1 MSVTGIEA
9 ASQEAAASEGALD
22 ADAARIEGRSQ
33 WQLTWRRLRQDKV
46 AMASLAVILVIVLLA
61 IFAPAFVS
69 ITHHPPNIA
78 YPNTGEDV
86 AGNPVGPGTNGF
98 WLGTDGTGRDLFIRI
113 LYGARISLFV
123 GFVTTAIGGVAGVA
137 VGLMAGFFGGFIDTV
152 LARFTDAVLAF
163 PYVVLALSL
172 AVVLGPSLTVIIG
185 VISFFSWAAIARIV
199 RGQTLS
205 IKEKEYIE
213 AARSLGAGPFR
224 IMIFDI
230 LPNLL
235 APVLVLATLYI
246 PTAIIF
252 EATLSYLGLGIQPP
266 TASWGNILSDAQ
278 NFFQTSWWYVV
289 FPAAALLI
297 TTLAF
302 NLLGDG
308 VRDAMDPRTERV
320 LAAGRGRRRR
330 RGQRQELA
338 DGQAEL
344 AHAAPYGPPAEGS

>member
-1 MSVTGIEA
+1 MSVTGLEFAGQETAAGEA
-9 ASQEAAASEGALD
+9 ALD
-22 ADAARIEGRSQ
+22 ASAAKIEGRSQ

-46 AMASLAVILVIVLLA
+46 AMASLVVIVIMILLA
-61 IFAPAFVS
+61 ILAPVFVS

-78 YPNTGEDV
+78 YPNTGEDQ
-86 AGNPVGPGTNGF
+86 AGNPVGPMTNGF

-113 LYGARISLFV
+113 LYGARVSLFV
-123 GFVTTAIGGVAGVA
+123 GFVTTAIGAVAGVI

-163 PYVVLALSL
+163 PYVVLALAL

-246 PTAIIF
+246 PTAVVF

-266 TASWGNILSDAQ
+266 TASWGDILADAQ
-278 NFFQTSWWYVV
+278 NFYQTSWWYVV
-289 FPAAALLI
+289 FPALALLI

-320 LAAGRGRRRR
+320 LAAGRGRRR
-330 RGQRQELA
+330 GQRQVLA

-344 AHAAPYGPPAEGS
+344 AHVAPYVPPAEGS

>member
-1 MSVTGIEA
+1 MSI
-9 ASQEAAASEGALD
+9 GAVMAGAPLET
-22 ADAARIEGRSQ
+22 INVEGRSQ
-33 WQLTWRRLRQDKV
+33 WHLTWRRLRQDKV
-46 AMASLAVILVIVLLA
+46 AMASLVVILIMVVLALAAPLFVAIV
-61 IFAPAFVS
+61 
-69 ITHHPPNIA
+69 HHPPNVA

-123 GFVTTAIGGVAGVA
+123 GFVTTVLGAIAGVTVGLVAGYFGGVV
-137 VGLMAGFFGGFIDTV
+137 DTI
-152 LARFTDAVLAF
+152 LARFIDAVLAF
-163 PYVVLALSL
+163 PYIVLALSL
-172 AVVLGPSLTVIIG
+172 AVVVGPSLTVIIA
-185 VISFFSWAAIARIV
+185 VIAFFSWAAIARIV

-205 IKEKEYIE
+205 KKEYIE

-224 IMIFDI
+224 IMFLDI

-235 APVLVLATLYI
+235 APVLVIATLYI
-246 PTAIIF
+246 PTAVVF

-266 TASWGNILSDAQ
+266 VASWGNILADAQ
-278 NFFQTSWWYVV
+278 NFYQQAWWYVV

-308 VRDAMDPRTERV
+308 IRDAMDPRTERV
-320 LAAGRGRRRR
+320 FAAGQGRRRR
-330 RGQRQELA
+330 AGRNKTGGAL
-338 DGQAEL
+338 D
-344 AHAAPYGPPAEGS
+344 APNVVPFVPPPGGN